1 MKKNEKNIEED
12 FKSDLKTRGKITKK
26 SYPFNLLYLILIP
39 VPHEGTYFLTEKKT
53 DKRVLK
59 NQVEEYGQI
68 HIYIH
73 ILFH

>member
-1 MKKNEKNIEED
+1 MRKNIEKD
-12 FKSDLKTRGKITKK
+12 LKSDLKTRGKITQK
-26 SYPFNLLYLILIP
+26 SCPFNSLYLILSP
-39 VPHEGTYFLTEKKT
+39 VPHEGTYFLTEKNT

-68 HIYIH
+68 YIYIH